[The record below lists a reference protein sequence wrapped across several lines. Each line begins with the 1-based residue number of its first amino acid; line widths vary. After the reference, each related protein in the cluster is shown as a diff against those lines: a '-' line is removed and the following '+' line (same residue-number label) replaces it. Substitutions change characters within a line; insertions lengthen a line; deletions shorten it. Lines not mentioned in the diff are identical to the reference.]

1 MMNKKLLAGT
11 LCMAGALSL
20 IACESRRG
28 AAPAPASTAAPWQLE
43 KFPVFI
49 DGFDSPEC
57 VAVDEERDL
66 VYVSNIQTKTRGYW
80 EKDEKGFI
88 SLMEGEGM
96 LTKLRWKDS
105 TEENPLSAP
114 KGMCVCEGLLYVA
127 DIDHVMTYD
136 LAGGAVKKVEIP
148 GAKMLNDAVAHKGFA
163 YISDTQTGKIWK
175 LGLPMSEIKGPP
187 SANGLA
193 FDAGGR
199 MYCVSYEGHEIYQV
213 DPNGVDEPKPL
224 GLAGHFAG
232 LDGIEIL
239 ADGTMIVSDNKAN
252 SILAVSADHK
262 SVLKLAEVDG
272 PADIGLDRKR
282 KLLYVP
288 MLYKGQVAIYKLRHK

>member
-1 MMNKKLLAGT
+1 MMSKKLLAAA

-28 AAPAPASTAAPWQLE
+28 ATPASASTAAPWQLE

-57 VAVDEERDL
+57 VAVDEKRDQI
-66 VYVSNIQTKTRGYW
+66 YVSNIQTKTRGYW

-96 LTKLRWKDS
+96 LKKLRWKDS
-105 TEENPLSAP
+105 TEQHPLNAP

-136 LAGGAVKKVEIP
+136 LAGEAVKRVEIP
-148 GAKMLNDAVAHKGFA
+148 GAAMLNDAVAYKGFA
-163 YISDTQTGKIWK
+163 YVSDTRTGKIWK
-175 LGLPMSEIKGPP
+175 LGLPLSEIKGPP

-199 MYCVSYEGHEIYQV
+199 MYCVSYEAHEIYQV
-213 DPNGVDEPKPL
+213 DPNGVEEPKPL

-252 SILAVSADHK
+252 RILSISADHK
-262 SVLKLAEVDG
+262 NVHRLAEVDA

-282 KLLYVP
+282 RLLYVP
-288 MLYKGQVAIYKLRHK
+288 MLYKGQVAIYKLRHR

>member
-1 MMNKKLLAGT
+1 MSKKLPQAAA
-11 LCMAGALSL
+11 LCLAGALSL

-28 AAPAPASTAAPWQLE
+28 ATPAPASTAAPWQLE
-43 KFPVFI
+43 KLSVLS
-49 DGFDSPEC
+49 GFDAPEC
-57 VAVDEERDL
+57 VAVDEKRDL
-66 VYVSNIQTKTRGYW
+66 VYVSNIETKTGGYW

-88 SLMEGEGM
+88 SLMEAEGM
-96 LTKLRWKDS
+96 VKLRWKDS

-136 LAGGAVKKVEIP
+136 LAGGAVKRVELP
-148 GAKMLNDAVAHKGFA
+148 GAAMLNDAVAHKGFA

-175 LGLPMSEIKGPP
+175 LGLPLSQIKGPP

-193 FDAGGR
+193 FDADGR
-199 MYCVSYEGHEIYQV
+199 MYCASYEGHEIYQV
-213 DPNGVDEPKPL
+213 DPNGVEEPTPL

-232 LDGIEIL
+232 LDSIEIL
-239 ADGTMIVSDNKAN
+239 ADGTMIVSDVKAN
-252 SILAVSADHK
+252 RIFSVSADHK
-262 SVLKLAEVDG
+262 SVHKLAEVDG

-288 MLYKGQVAIYKLRHK
+288 MLYKGQVAIYKLRRR

>member
-1 MMNKKLLAGT
+1 MSKKLLAAA

-28 AAPAPASTAAPWQLE
+28 ATPASASTAAPWQLE

-57 VAVDEERDL
+57 LAVDEKRDQI
-66 VYVSNIQTKTRGYW
+66 YVSNIQTKTRGYW

-96 LTKLRWKDS
+96 LKKLRWKDS
-105 TEENPLSAP
+105 TEQHPLNAP

-127 DIDHVMTYD
+127 DIDRVMTYD
-136 LAGGAVKKVEIP
+136 LAGEAVKRVEIP
-148 GAKMLNDAVAHKGFA
+148 GAAMLNDAVAYKGFA
-163 YISDTQTGKIWK
+163 YISDTRTGKIWK
-175 LGLPMSEIKGPP
+175 LGLPMSQIKGPP

-213 DPNGVDEPKPL
+213 DPNGVDEPTPL

-239 ADGTMIVSDNKAN
+239 ADGTMIVSDMKSNR
-252 SILAVSADHK
+252 ILAVSADHK
-262 SVLKLAEVDG
+262 SVHVLAEVDA

-282 KLLYVP
+282 NLLYVP
-288 MLYKGQVAIYKLRHK
+288 MLLKGQVAIYKLRRR